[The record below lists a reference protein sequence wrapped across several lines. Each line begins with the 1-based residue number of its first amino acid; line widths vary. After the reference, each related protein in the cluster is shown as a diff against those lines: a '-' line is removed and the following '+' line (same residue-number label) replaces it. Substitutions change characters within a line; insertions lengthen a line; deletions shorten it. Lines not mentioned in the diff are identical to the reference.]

1 MRQLGGD
8 SRGRCIGALILGI
21 LTCPS
26 GPAIARGPDDGIAFF
41 ESKIRPVL
49 IEKCYSCHSERAEK
63 LKGGLKLDT
72 RAGIRQGGDS
82 GPAVV
87 PGKPDESTLLQAIG
101 HTDAFSKMPPKEKLP
116 DPVIAEF
123 RRWVEMGAPD
133 PREAPAK
140 VAARSV
146 GTKADW
152 WSLRPVA
159 NPPVPELMPDEA
171 SWARTPIDAFILAGL
186 RAKGL
191 KPSPEADRR
200 TLIRR

>member
-1 MRQLGGD
+1 MRTRAEGFSHATARLAA
-8 SRGRCIGALILGI
+8 SRGRCIGVLILGL

-41 ESKIRPVL
+41 ETKIRPVL

-87 PGKPDESTLLQAIG
+87 PGKPDESTLLQAIA

-116 DPVIAEF
+116 DARH
-123 RRWVEMGAPD
+123 RRLPPLGRDGRARPARGLREGRGAD
-133 PREAPAK
+133 RIGAKVRLVVAPAGRESPG
-140 VAARSV
+140 AGAR
-146 GTKADW
+146 
-152 WSLRPVA
+152 RPTR
-159 NPPVPELMPDEA
+159 PPGHERR
-171 SWARTPIDAFILAGL
+171 STPSSSRD
-186 RAKGL
+186 
-191 KPSPEADRR
+191 
-200 TLIRR
+200 

>member
-1 MRQLGGD
+1 MRQLGGA
-8 SRGRCIGALILGI
+8 SRGRCIGVLILGL

-26 GPAIARGPDDGIAFF
+26 GLAIARGPDDGIAFF

-87 PGKPDESTLLQAIG
+87 PGKPDESTLLQAIA
-101 HTDAFSKMPPKEKLP
+101 HTDDFSKMPPKEKLP
-116 DPVIAEF
+116 DAVIADF

-133 PREAPAK
+133 PREAAAK
-140 VAARSV
+140 VAAETGRGEGRLVVAPTGRQSPACRS
-146 GTKADW
+146 
-152 WSLRPVA
+152 SRPTR
-159 NPPVPELMPDEA
+159 PPGHERR
-171 SWARTPIDAFILAGL
+171 STPSSSRD
-186 RAKGL
+186 
-191 KPSPEADRR
+191 
-200 TLIRR
+200 